1 MVFLDK
7 LSILLYLSLM
17 NPLDFVLIVL
27 FYFASPLK
35 DKYFDEDA
43 ADVDKKEED
52 AAKKK
57 ANRPSK

>member
-1 MVFLDK
+1 
-7 LSILLYLSLM
+7 M
-17 NPLDFVLIVL
+17 NPFGVLLIL

-43 ADVDKKEED
+43 ADVDKKEEE

-57 ANRPSK
+57 ANRPSN

>member
-1 MVFLDK
+1 
-7 LSILLYLSLM
+7 M
-17 NPLDFVLIVL
+17 NPFCVLLIVL

>member
-17 NPLDFVLIVL
+17 NPLDVVLIVQ

>member
-1 MVFLDK
+1 
-7 LSILLYLSLM
+7 M